1 MSVWSCCSEKSSC
14 TVSVFAATLTFS
26 YLFSKQMYCFI
37 VEFYVAV
44 NSSDNYSRSVS
55 IQFCYT
61 GAPMNR
67 ITSLVEVL
75 KRQCQSQIKLM
86 LLSINNI
93 YFKKKFDARFKWKN
107 KYFFLNLI
115 FFPRTFFG
123 VLFWCQ

>member
-1 MSVWSCCSEKSSC
+1 MISSNQNVLTMSVWSCCSEKSSC

-61 GAPMNR
+61 GGPVTNEQNYQSGRSTEETMSVTDKTDAS
-67 ITSLVEVL
+67 IHQQYIFQEEV
-75 KRQCQSQIKLM
+75 
-86 LLSINNI
+86 
-93 YFKKKFDARFKWKN
+93 
-107 KYFFLNLI
+107 
-115 FFPRTFFG
+115 
-123 VLFWCQ
+123 